1 MALTQGQKDT
11 VQAVID
17 YLAGNYE
24 KPIDEWA
31 TDRLSKLH
39 AAFGYTS
46 EIAYREGLRDAPH
59 STLLK
64 SLLAVAA

>member
-1 MALTQGQKDT
+1 MALSQSQKDT

-24 KPIDEWA
+24 KPIDQWV

-39 AAFGYTS
+39 AEFGYDS
-46 EIAYREGLRDAPH
+46 EVVFREGLRDAPH